1 MPNLLPV
8 DVQLVRR
15 ILVRGRRGSRTKQ
28 QLVDVNSQTRLT
40 DCAAISVGISEVPL
54 RFRAGWALFPSK
66 HTLGIS
72 KIRQG
77 TDPGDRGCGVAWLL
91 PSPSPSPS
99 LLPSQEA
106 VTYEPVISLR

>member
-1 MPNLLPV
+1 MPNLLSV

-15 ILVRGRRGSRTKQ
+15 ILVYGRRGSRTMQ
-28 QLVDVNSQTRLT
+28 SLVELNSLMRLT
-40 DCAAISVGISEVPL
+40 YCTAISVGISEFPL

-77 TDPGDRGCGVAWLL
+77 TDPGDRGCGVALVAAFTFAFAFAPAFARGSGL
-91 PSPSPSPS
+91 
-99 LLPSQEA
+99 
-106 VTYEPVISLR
+106 